1 MKAILEFELPE
12 DQYEFNFAT
21 QGSDWR
27 NVVWKMDQWLRGNI
41 KHVPD
46 SMSDDELKAYERC
59 REELRDLIN
68 SRGLNLDQ

>member
-1 MKAILEFELPE
+1 MKAKLTFNLPE
-12 DQYEFNFAT
+12 DQQDFNLAT
-21 QGSDWR
+21 QGSDWWS
-27 NVVWKMDQWLRGNI
+27 VCWSMDQWLRGQT

-68 SRGLNLDQ
+68 SRGLTLDQ